1 MPAFSAIVASLL
13 ISTSSISF
21 ADHNSAES
29 LAERVAP
36 VGSLNVLT
44 PEQAA
49 EQAAQAAPVEVA
61 STAEPD
67 GEAVYNVACL
77 ACHGAG
83 VAGAPKVGD
92 AGAWEPRLA
101 QGMEVLIEHAI
112 NGFQGDA
119 GVMPARG
126 GNASLSD
133 EEVAAAVE
141 FMVN

>member
-1 MPAFSAIVASLL
+1 MSAFSAVAASLL
-13 ISTSSISF
+13 ISVTSISF
-21 ADHNSAES
+21 ADHNSEES
-29 LAERVAP
+29 LAARVAP

-44 PEQAA
+44 AEQAA
-49 EQAAQAAPVEVA
+49 EQAASAATVEVA
-61 STAEPD
+61 STEEPD

-92 AGAWEPRLA
+92 AAAWEPRLA

-112 NGFQGDA
+112 NGFQGNA